1 MDRKTTVLLYVGRLA
16 KEKNVEELL
25 EYQQKVQESGTILM
39 IVGGGPYLETL
50 RKKAA
55 ELGVTGSVIFTG
67 MVSPA
72 EVASYYPA
80 GDLFVSAS
88 TSETQGLTYAE
99 ALAAGLPLLCRRDQC
114 LRAVVEEGKNG
125 WQYRTEEEF
134 LKDLKNWKEKEDDE
148 RRGMCS
154 YAKQSAEIFPK
165 KDLREVWSN
174 YTSDRSKKN
183 RSKEKNTWQRAINIA
198 SWVSLILCGILA
210 VLGYQSGIFQSVETM
225 QQFVN
230 RFGMIGALIFV
241 LIQIVQVVFPIIPG
255 GISCLAGVLL
265 FGAIPGFF
273 YNYIGICVGSCIAFG
288 IARSLGR
295 PVLYKMFSE
304 KMIEKY
310 LTWTE
315 QKGRFLKLFALAIF
329 LPVAPDD
336 FLCYLAGTTNMTWK
350 QFVAV
355 IFLGKP
361 FSIALYSLGLTTLF
375 QVIFHLA

>member
-1 MDRKTTVLLYVGRLA
+1 MLLYVGRLA

-25 EYQQKVQESGTILM
+25 EYQQKIQESGTILM

-55 ELGVTGSVIFTG
+55 ELGVAESVIFTG

-165 KDLREVWSN
+165 KDLREAWNN

-183 RSKEKNTWQRAINIA
+183 RSKEKNAWQRAVNIA

-210 VLGYQSGIFQSVETM
+210 VWSYQSGIFQSVETM

-265 FGAIPGFF
+265 FGAVPGFF

-295 PVLYKMFSE
+295 PVLYKMFPG

-315 QKGRFLKLFALAIF
+315 LKGRFLKLFTLAIF

-350 QFVAV
+350 QFVTV

-375 QVIFHLA
+375 QVIFHLL

>member
-1 MDRKTTVLLYVGRLA
+1 
-16 KEKNVEELL
+16 
-25 EYQQKVQESGTILM
+25 
-39 IVGGGPYLETL
+39 
-50 RKKAA
+50 
-55 ELGVTGSVIFTG
+55 
-67 MVSPA
+67 
-72 EVASYYPA
+72 
-80 GDLFVSAS
+80 
-88 TSETQGLTYAE
+88 
-99 ALAAGLPLLCRRDQC
+99 
-114 LRAVVEEGKNG
+114 
-125 WQYRTEEEF
+125 
-134 LKDLKNWKEKEDDE
+134 
-148 RRGMCS
+148 
-154 YAKQSAEIFPK
+154 
-165 KDLREVWSN
+165 
-174 YTSDRSKKN
+174 
-183 RSKEKNTWQRAINIA
+183 
-198 SWVSLILCGILA
+198 
-210 VLGYQSGIFQSVETM
+210 M

-230 RFGMIGALIFV
+230 RFGMVGALIFV

-336 FLCYLAGTTNMTWK
+336 FLWK

>member
-1 MDRKTTVLLYVGRLA
+1 MNA
-16 KEKNVEELL
+16 EECAVM
-25 EYQQKVQESGTILM
+25 QNSPQK
-39 IVGGGPYLETL
+39 Y
-50 RKKAA
+50 
-55 ELGVTGSVIFTG
+55 
-67 MVSPA
+67 
-72 EVASYYPA
+72 
-80 GDLFVSAS
+80 
-88 TSETQGLTYAE
+88 
-99 ALAAGLPLLCRRDQC
+99 
-114 LRAVVEEGKNG
+114 
-125 WQYRTEEEF
+125 
-134 LKDLKNWKEKEDDE
+134 
-148 RRGMCS
+148 
-154 YAKQSAEIFPK
+154 FPK
-165 KDLREVWSN
+165 KDLREAWNN

-183 RSKEKNTWQRAINIA
+183 RSKEKNAWQRVVNIA

-210 VLGYQSGIFQSVETM
+210 VWSYQSGIFQSVETM

-265 FGAIPGFF
+265 FGAVPGFF

-295 PVLYKMFSE
+295 PVLYKMFPG

-315 QKGRFLKLFALAIF
+315 LKGRFLKLFTLAIF

-336 FLCYLAGTTNMTWK
+336 FLCYLAGTNMTWK
-350 QFVAV
+350 QFVTV

-375 QVIFHLA
+375 QVIFHLL

>member
-1 MDRKTTVLLYVGRLA
+1 M
-16 KEKNVEELL
+16 
-25 EYQQKVQESGTILM
+25 
-39 IVGGGPYLETL
+39 
-50 RKKAA
+50 
-55 ELGVTGSVIFTG
+55 
-67 MVSPA
+67 
-72 EVASYYPA
+72 PA
-80 GDLFVSAS
+80 G
-88 TSETQGLTYAE
+88 GC
-99 ALAAGLPLLCRRDQC
+99 GR
-114 LRAVVEEGKNG
+114 GKNG

-154 YAKQSAEIFPK
+154 YAKQSAEIFSQ

-210 VLGYQSGIFQSVETM
+210 VWGYQSGIFQSVETM

-265 FGAIPGFF
+265 FGVVPGFF
-273 YNYIGICVGSCIAFG
+273 YNYIGISVGSCIAFG

-295 PVLYKMFSE
+295 PVLYKMFPG
-304 KMIEKY
+304 KMIEN
-310 LTWTE
+310 T
-315 QKGRFLKLFALAIF
+315 
-329 LPVAPDD
+329 
-336 FLCYLAGTTNMTWK
+336 
-350 QFVAV
+350 
-355 IFLGKP
+355 
-361 FSIALYSLGLTTLF
+361 
-375 QVIFHLA
+375 

>member
-210 VLGYQSGIFQSVETM
+210 VWGYQSGIFQSVETM

-265 FGAIPGFF
+265 FGVVPGFF
-273 YNYIGICVGSCIAFG
+273 YNYIGISVGSCIAFG

-295 PVLYKMFSE
+295 PVLYKMFPG

-315 QKGRFLKLFALAIF
+315 LKGRFLKLFALAIF

-350 QFVAV
+350 QFVTV

-375 QVIFHLA
+375 QVIFHLV

>member
-1 MDRKTTVLLYVGRLA
+1 MNA
-16 KEKNVEELL
+16 EECAIM
-25 EYQQKVQESGTILM
+25 QNSPQK
-39 IVGGGPYLETL
+39 Y
-50 RKKAA
+50 
-55 ELGVTGSVIFTG
+55 
-67 MVSPA
+67 
-72 EVASYYPA
+72 
-80 GDLFVSAS
+80 
-88 TSETQGLTYAE
+88 
-99 ALAAGLPLLCRRDQC
+99 
-114 LRAVVEEGKNG
+114 
-125 WQYRTEEEF
+125 
-134 LKDLKNWKEKEDDE
+134 
-148 RRGMCS
+148 
-154 YAKQSAEIFPK
+154 FPK
-165 KDLREVWSN
+165 KDLREVWNN
-174 YTSDRSKKN
+174 YTNDNSKKN
-183 RSKEKNTWQRAINIA
+183 GPKEKSTWQKAVNIA

-210 VLGYQSGIFQSVETM
+210 VWGYQSGIFQSVETM

-230 RFGMIGALIFV
+230 LFGMVGALIFV

-265 FGAIPGFF
+265 FGAVPGFF